1 MSIITEVVWADGT
14 PSMDAKRIFDA
25 KIKILKS
32 QNLTDGNYT
41 QTPVDEGFMISRSW
55 ATIEAAD
62 DWITLALEYNPV
74 SANVVSE

>member
-25 KIKILKS
+25 KIRLLQR

-41 QTPVDEGFMISRSW
+41 QTTVAEGFMISRTW
-55 ATIEAAD
+55 TTIEAAE
-62 DWITLALEYNPV
+62 DWVNLALQYNPV
-74 SANVVSE
+74 SANVVS